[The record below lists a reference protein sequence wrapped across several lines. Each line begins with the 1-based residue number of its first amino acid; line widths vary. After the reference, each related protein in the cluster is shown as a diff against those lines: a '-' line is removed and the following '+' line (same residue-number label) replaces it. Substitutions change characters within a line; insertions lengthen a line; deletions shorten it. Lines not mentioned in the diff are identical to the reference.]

1 MKNIT
6 KGGISVALL
15 AAVFAVGCS
24 STSGGDDAAA
34 SGTAGAGGGAGGG
47 AGATPFGFTE
57 GDTCFDVV
65 SITNVQDD
73 CMAQPGTVV
82 GMSLP
87 VNYVAATGT
96 LTVGTSGSVGAGP
109 IAFNQ
114 GTLTRANDPTDPTM
128 PTCMWHQTDM
138 SNVTV
143 TADNEFDIS
152 VTEDQSMF
160 KPACSP
166 IPTGGMCTS
175 TWTWHMKKGTKTPP
189 GCM

>member
-6 KGGISVALL
+6 KAGITVALL
-15 AAVFAVGCS
+15 AAAFAVGCS
-24 STSGGDDAAA
+24 SSSGGADGAV
-34 SGTAGAGGGAGGG
+34 SGTAGAGGGAGV
-47 AGATPFGFTE
+47 TPFGFTE

-65 SITNVQDD
+65 SIQNVNDV
-73 CMAQPGTVV
+73 CGAQPGTIV
-82 GMSLP
+82 GMALP

-96 LTVGTSGSVGAGP
+96 LTVGTSGSLGAGL
-109 IAFNQ
+109 IMFNQ

-128 PTCMWHQTDM
+128 TMCMWHQTDM

-160 KPACSP
+160 KAACTGIPA
-166 IPTGGMCTS
+166 GGMCTS
-175 TWTWHMKKGTKTPP
+175 TWTWHLKKGTKTPP